1 MSTNYRRDTVLT
13 KVLVYKFTLIKPVTN
28 TSEIIHDLS
37 FTKSRS
43 LKPFNLKP
51 TAVTASTLR
60 RYPLFLKD
68 FKKNLHKFHGT
79 NKILNLNFPR
89 NRFFPNFK
97 TLQGETYTFLS
108 LGMFSK
114 FFVKNK
120 SFFKTKQMYLI
131 LASFLRKI
139 LLFASIKFLY
149 LLITNIPTY
158 LKEIMSTIN
167 NSVINHYKN
176 PFNEE
181 NLINEK
187 MVINPFK
194 FSFFMFI
201 NNKPYGKVKVKKK
214 GRLKRK
220 ITKRLTQMNKVL
232 D

>member
-1 MSTNYRRDTVLT
+1 MLISRKSNINLS
-13 KVLVYKFTLIKPVTN
+13 KIFVYKFTLIRPAVVTN
-28 TSEIIHDLS
+28 EIIHDINFIRRHS
-37 FTKSRS
+37 IKS
-43 LKPFNLKP
+43 FNLKSP
-51 TAVTASTLR
+51 NINSNTLR

-68 FKKNLHKFHGT
+68 FKKNLYKFHGT
-79 NKILNLNFPR
+79 NKMLNLNFPR

-97 TLQGETYTFLS
+97 TIRGETYTFLS

-114 FFVKNK
+114 FFTKNK

-158 LKEIMSTIN
+158 VKEIMSTIN

-181 NLINEK
+181 NFINEK
-187 MVINPFK
+187 NTINPFK

-220 ITKRLTQMNKVL
+220 ITKRLTQMNRVL

>member
-1 MSTNYRRDTVLT
+1 MLISRKSNINLS
-13 KVLVYKFTLIKPVTN
+13 KIFVYKFTLIRPAVV
-28 TSEIIHDLS
+28 TSEVIHDINFVRYHS
-37 FTKSRS
+37 IKS
-43 LKPFNLKP
+43 FNLKSP
-51 TAVTASTLR
+51 SLNNNTLR

-79 NKILNLNFPR
+79 NKMLNLNFPR

-97 TLQGETYTFLS
+97 TIQGETYTFLS

-114 FFVKNK
+114 SFTKNK

-181 NLINEK
+181 NFINEK
-187 MVINPFK
+187 NTINPFK
-194 FSFFMFI
+194 FSFFMFV
-201 NNKPYGKVKVKKK
+201 NNKPYGKIKVKKK

-220 ITKRLTQMNKVL
+220 ITKRLTQINKVL